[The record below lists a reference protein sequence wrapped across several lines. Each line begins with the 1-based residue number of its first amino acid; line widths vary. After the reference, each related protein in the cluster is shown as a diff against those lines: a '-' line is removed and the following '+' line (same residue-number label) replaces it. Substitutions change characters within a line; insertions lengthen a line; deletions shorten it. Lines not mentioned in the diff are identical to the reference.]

1 LSRSCFERRLLML
14 EKVRIG
20 FIGSGGIAQ
29 AHAKALSAM
38 PDVEIAAFCD
48 IDASRAQAKAS
59 EFGGTAF
66 TDFRQMYDAAKPD
79 AVFICLRPGEH
90 GEPELEAAKRGIP
103 FFIEKPVGNNPEVL
117 KRIETAV
124 REANLL
130 TSVGYMNRYRRGIQ
144 RAKEIF
150 AEDAPV
156 TLHGGWIG
164 GTPRGGGWW
173 VTKSISGGQLL
184 EQTTHTVDLVRFLCG
199 EPTEVFA
206 YATTAFNKHIEGYSI
221 EDASICSMR
230 LQRGGVATLLSA
242 CACNV
247 GGGVWLTVWSQ
258 NAKAEFWGWEH
269 SARIQVKDK
278 EPEEIPGEGDI
289 FAIEDRVFVDAVK
302 TGDRSKILCTYEDGV
317 KTALVTIAA
326 NESMVTGKAVP
337 VRT

>member
-1 LSRSCFERRLLML
+1 
-14 EKVRIG
+14 
-20 FIGSGGIAQ
+20 
-29 AHAKALSAM
+29 
-38 PDVEIAAFCD
+38 
-48 IDASRAQAKAS
+48 
-59 EFGGTAF
+59 
-66 TDFRQMYDAAKPD
+66 
-79 AVFICLRPGEH
+79 
-90 GEPELEAAKRGIP
+90 
-103 FFIEKPVGNNPEVL
+103 
-117 KRIETAV
+117 
-124 REANLL
+124 
-130 TSVGYMNRYRRGIQ
+130 
-144 RAKEIF
+144 
-150 AEDAPV
+150 
-156 TLHGGWIG
+156 
-164 GTPRGGGWW
+164 
-173 VTKSISGGQLL
+173 
-184 EQTTHTVDLVRFLCG
+184 
-199 EPTEVFA
+199 VFA